1 MGIFKGL
8 MGLFEAKPR
17 SQDRIWKK
25 DVERKKPGA
34 RRPQA
39 TVETMRE
46 ALKEEKRP
54 VPLEESPQ
62 GGMIPVQYPEIRTD
76 EMDLMQHALNME
88 AAALGISGDTARM
101 QQMLGLQQ
109 QQMSPYWKQ
118 QYGQLGQSIRFPGQP
133 LGDFWRPGGGGGK

>member
-25 DVERKKPGA
+25 DSERKKPGA
-34 RRPQA
+34 RRVKQP
-39 TVETMRE
+39 ENPGRLSLE
-46 ALKEEKRP
+46 GENPP
-54 VPLEESPQ
+54 VPRETSPQ
-62 GGMIPVQYPEIRTD
+62 GGMVPIQYPAD
-76 EMDLMQHALNME
+76 ME
-88 AAALGISGDTARM
+88 ALMAATTDPMSDTARL

-118 QYGQLGQSIRFPGQP
+118 QYGQLGQAFRYPGQP
-133 LGDFWRPGGGGGK
+133 FGDFWRPPYGGGK

>member
-25 DVERKKPGA
+25 DSERKKPGA
-34 RRPQA
+34 RRPKA
-39 TVETMRE
+39 AVETMRAAPE
-46 ALKEEKRP
+46 EEKLP
-54 VPLEESPQ
+54 VPRETSPQ
-62 GGMIPVQYPEIRTD
+62 GGMVPYPGELAAGMSRTST
-76 EMDLMQHALNME
+76 ELQIL
-88 AAALGISGDTARM
+88 SDTARL

-118 QYGQLGQSIRFPGQP
+118 QYGQLGQGLRYPGQP
-133 LGDFWRPGGGGGK
+133 LGDFWGPIGGGGK